1 MAQTATVKYQIATY
15 SGEVEVHG
23 IDENDD
29 NDHIIA
35 RAKAQLR
42 RQSGGCSLPMA
53 YESWKITDRREQ

>member
-15 SGEVEVHG
+15 TGEVEVYG
-23 IDENDD
+23 VDENDD

-42 RQSGGCSLPMA
+42 RQGGGCSLPMY
-53 YESWKITDRREQ
+53 YESWKIIERN